1 LVLFYNAKLYILIFD
16 KIGDLPFFLK
26 EEFMS
31 KSGSGFS
38 LGTILFIGF
47 VIFNLFDDDD
57 EDKKD
62 VESKKSSEVA
72 IEKTS
77 DISLEDVKKEAAE
90 LLSAAKKAFI
100 EVKDE
105 YVKQSDEDPRKD
117 ELPPPE
123 VEKPKPDEIIIKSD
137 DKEEIIT
144 SLNKDENEIPSLSIS
159 TQDKPD
165 QPTFRTIE

>member
-1 LVLFYNAKLYILIFD
+1 
-16 KIGDLPFFLK
+16 
-26 EEFMS
+26 MS